1 MINPRDHDKSTAL
14 YKLKERQEEMSELG
28 ILLLLGERKLW

>member
-14 YKLKERQEEMSELG
+14 YKLKEREEMSELG